1 LTEKNVIYG
10 GKNVV
15 FGGKKVTCRIVTS
28 VLESVESVDQGLQDL
43 LPGLRGQVV
52 EIGENT

>member
-1 LTEKNVIYG
+1 MWEKH
-10 GKNVV
+10 
-15 FGGKKVTCRIVTS
+15 VTCRIVTS
-28 VLESVESVDQGLQDL
+28 VLESVESIDQSLQNF